1 MKGGTAVKEQS
12 TASPSTS
19 RPEWW
24 DQLEAFVR
32 SHIQRWFQSLLEEE
46 VTTWLGRPKSARR
59 AAIDAPEGYRNGYGK
74 PRKLTLTCGTI
85 TVRRPRV
92 RGLAERFVSRI
103 LPLFKRRTKQVGELL
118 PQLYLHGLALGDF
131 ELALRGLLGEGAPL
145 SAASLQRLKAQW
157 QVEYTTWKER
167 RLDDLEVVYVW
178 ADGLYV
184 KAGLEDSKAA
194 LLVLIGA
201 LTDGRKVVLA
211 VESGQRESKESWSAV
226 LRDLRARGLK
236 PWRCTI
242 ADGHLGIWA
251 ALAEQQPMAAEQR
264 CWNHRILNV
273 LDAIPTKHH
282 PEAKALLKAMPY
294 AETQAE
300 CARLRDQFSR
310 RYRAV
315 APKAIERLHQD
326 WERLVTFY
334 RFPREHWR
342 HLRTTNVV
350 ESPFAAVRLR
360 TTAGKRYKRVES
372 ATTLIWKVLQIAEQT
387 FRRLN
392 APELLPLVYAGV
404 PFVDG
409 VKQTTVTTQQEV
421 AA

>member
-1 MKGGTAVKEQS
+1 
-12 TASPSTS
+12 
-19 RPEWW
+19 
-24 DQLEAFVR
+24 VR
-32 SHIQRWFQSLLEEE
+32 AHIQRFIQTLLEEE
-46 VTTWLGRPKSARR
+46 VTMSLGRAKSVRR
-59 AAIDAPEGYRNGYGK
+59 AAVDAPEGYRNGYGK
-74 PRKLTLTCGTI
+74 PRKLALTCGTI

-92 RGLAERFVSRI
+92 RGLAERFVSRL
-103 LPLFKRRTKQVGELL
+103 LPLFKRQTKQMGELL
-118 PQLYLHGLALGDF
+118 PRLYLHGLALGDF

-157 QVEYTTWKER
+157 QLEYDTWKQR
-167 RLDDLEVVYVW
+167 RLDDLEVVYAW

-211 VESGQRESKESWSAV
+211 VESGQRESKESWGAV

-251 ALAEQQPMAAEQR
+251 ALAEQQPTAAEQR

-273 LDAIPTKHH
+273 LDAIPTKHQAD
-282 PEAKALLKAMPY
+282 AKTLLTAMPY
-294 AETQAE
+294 AETRTACE
-300 CARLRDQFSR
+300 RLRDQFSH
-310 RYRAV
+310 RYRAL
-315 APKAIERLHQD
+315 APKAVERLHTD

-334 RFPREHWR
+334 QFPKEHWR

-350 ESPFAAVRLR
+350 ESPFASVRLR

-372 ATTLIWKVLQIAEQT
+372 ATALIWKVLQVAEQT

-392 APELLPLVYAGV
+392 APELLPAVYAGTV
-404 PFVDG
+404 YVDG
-409 VKQTTVTTQQEV
+409 AKQNRIAQEEV